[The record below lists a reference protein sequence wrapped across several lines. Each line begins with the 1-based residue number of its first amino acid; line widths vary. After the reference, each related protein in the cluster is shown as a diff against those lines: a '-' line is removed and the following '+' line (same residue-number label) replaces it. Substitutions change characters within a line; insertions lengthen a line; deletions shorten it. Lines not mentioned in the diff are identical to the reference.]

1 MGGQHHEAADHERNE
16 PLAQKAETQRPTVSE
31 RITIALIAKAAE
43 GLQRLQRRTG
53 LSKTDVVNRAISVY
67 DFIDQQLEDGNELL
81 IRRKG
86 TDEVQLVHI
95 L

>member
-1 MGGQHHEAADHERNE
+1 M
-16 PLAQKAETQRPTVSE
+16 AQKAETQRPTVSE

-81 IRRKG
+81 IRRKE

>member
-1 MGGQHHEAADHERNE
+1 M
-16 PLAQKAETQRPTVSE
+16 AQKAEAQRPTVSE

>member
-1 MGGQHHEAADHERNE
+1 MGDEHRETLTWEDE
-16 PLAQKAETQRPTVSE
+16 PLREKSEVQRTAVTE
-31 RITIALIAKAAE
+31 RITVALIAKAAE
-43 GLQRLQRRTG
+43 SLQRLQRRTG

-67 DFIDQQLEDGNELL
+67 DFVDQQIEDGNELL

>member
-1 MGGQHHEAADHERNE
+1 M
-16 PLAQKAETQRPTVSE
+16 SE

-43 GLQRLQRRTG
+43 SLQRLQRRTG

>member
-1 MGGQHHEAADHERNE
+1 MAS
-16 PLAQKAETQRPTVSE
+16 KAEAQRPAISE
-31 RITIALIAKAAE
+31 RITVALIAKAAE
-43 GLQRLQRRTG
+43 SLQRLQRRTG
-53 LSKTDVVNRAISVY
+53 LSKTDVVNRAVTVY

-86 TDEVQLVHI
+86 TDEVQLVHF

>member
-1 MGGQHHEAADHERNE
+1 MPEKTEA
-16 PLAQKAETQRPTVSE
+16 QRPAVSE
-31 RITIALIAKAAE
+31 RITVALIAKAAE

-53 LSKTDVVNRAISVY
+53 LSKTDVVNRSISVY